1 MYAASF
7 QDAER
12 AASSLQ
18 RDPII
23 AGHQTTTLLQVVQ
36 MASWLR
42 QGLESTSMKHGVW
55 TCPTAAKGQSNIY
68 WGDVALKKMLW

>member
-1 MYAASF
+1 MYTASF
-7 QDAER
+7 QDSKG
-12 AASSLQ
+12 AASSLR

-23 AGHQTTTLLQVVQ
+23 AGHQTMTLLQVVQ
-36 MASWLR
+36 MASLLR

-68 WGDVALKKMLW
+68 LGDVALKKMLW